1 MAIEYF
7 LFHLI
12 VPLEYD
18 ASEFQNLVALQKD
31 CDAVKQPGQSI
42 RIDSEKPSFLQ
53 CFFPKP
59 VSSTWRMQNSRL
71 LQRDED
77 ALLVR
82 IELVQT
88 MRNRIG
94 LHNNHSRSYM
104 LEKERFCFE
113 IRSVRLWFTR
123 FRPVYLSFEIQGE
136 NIDCDDLLDLA
147 AQLSNIQRKNAII
160 YKKKISKEEEITCF
174 FQ

>member
-1 MAIEYF
+1 
-7 LFHLI
+7 
-12 VPLEYD
+12 
-18 ASEFQNLVALQKD
+18 
-31 CDAVKQPGQSI
+31 
-42 RIDSEKPSFLQ
+42 
-53 CFFPKP
+53 
-59 VSSTWRMQNSRL
+59 MQNSRL

-147 AQLSNIQRKNAII
+147 AQLSNIQRKNVII